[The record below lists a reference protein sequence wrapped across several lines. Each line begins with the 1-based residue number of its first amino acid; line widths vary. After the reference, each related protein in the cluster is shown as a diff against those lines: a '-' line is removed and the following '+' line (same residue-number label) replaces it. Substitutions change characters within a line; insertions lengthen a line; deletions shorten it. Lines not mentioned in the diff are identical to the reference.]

1 MTDVHHARPSG
12 VTPRYPV
19 STSSVSPVRRMARG
33 RMVHERAVDRLVSS
47 YRAIPPGETVRLA
60 KRTSNLFRPRAEVS
74 APGLDVSGLDGVI
87 SINDREGWAD
97 VQGMCTYE
105 NLVGATLIHGFVPFV
120 VPQLKTITLGGAVTG
135 LGIESPAFRTG
146 LPHES
151 VLEMDV
157 LTGDGEIVTA
167 TPKGEHADLFAGF
180 PNSYGSLGYATRLRI
195 ELEPTQQLVT
205 MRHVRFGDLDDL
217 AEAIRVI
224 CAERSWD
231 GETVDFLDGVV
242 FSATESYLTL
252 GSWADDAPSI
262 SDYTGR
268 ETFYTSI
275 RDRGRDALTIHD
287 YLWRWDTDWF
297 WCSKAFGAQNPR
309 LRRVWPARYRRSD
322 VYHRIV
328 GWENRYGLVAK
339 VDGWRGKPARERV
352 VQDVELPV
360 ETTAAFLRWF
370 LGNVPMSP
378 VWICPLRLRDSGG
391 PLGEIAPGERPWSL
405 YPLRAGQTYVNVGF
419 WGTVP
424 IAPGRR
430 DGDVNRD
437 VERAV
442 ADLSGHKSLYS
453 DAFYGEEEFWAAYGG
468 ESYHRLKE
476 RYDPGGRLLSL
487 YAKAVRAR

>member
-1 MTDVHHARPSG
+1 MHD
-12 VTPRYPV
+12 
-19 STSSVSPVRRMARG
+19 
-33 RMVHERAVDRLVSS
+33 RAVDRLVQS
-47 YRAIPPGETVRLA
+47 YAAIPAGQPVRLA
-60 KRTSNLFRPRAEVS
+60 KRTSNLFRPRADVG
-74 APGLDVSGLDGVI
+74 APGLDVTGLDGVV
-87 SINDREGWAD
+87 SIDDRARTAD

-105 NLVGATLIHGFVPFV
+105 NLVAATLRHGFVPFV

-151 VLEMDV
+151 VLEIDV
-157 LTGDGEIVTA
+157 LTGAGEIVTA
-167 TPKGEHADLFAGF
+167 RPEGEHADLFAGF
-180 PNSYGSLGYATRLRI
+180 PNSYGTLGYSTRLRI
-195 ELEPTQQLVT
+195 ELEPVKPVVA
-205 MRHVRFGDLDDL
+205 MRHVRFADLDEL

-224 CAERSWD
+224 CLERSWA
-231 GETVDFLDGVV
+231 GEAVDFLDGVV
-242 FSATESYLTL
+242 FSATEAYLTL
-252 GSWADDAPSI
+252 GAWADDAPSL
-262 SDYTGR
+262 SDYTGQ
-268 ETFYTSI
+268 EVFYRSI

-328 GWENRYGLVAK
+328 GFENRHGVMARI
-339 VDGWRGKPARERV
+339 DGWRGLPARERV

-360 ETTAAFLRWF
+360 GTVAAFLRWF
-370 LGNVPMSP
+370 LEHVPMSP

-391 PLGEIAPGERPWSL
+391 PFGEIAPGGRPWSL
-405 YPLRAGQTYVNVGF
+405 YPLRAGTTYVNVGF

-424 IAPGRR
+424 IAPGRT

-442 ADLSGHKSLYS
+442 ADFDGHKSLYS
-453 DAFYGEEEFWAAYGG
+453 DAFYDEAEFWAAYGG
-468 ESYHRLKE
+468 DAYRPLKE
-476 RYDPGGRLLSL
+476 RYDPEGRLLSL